1 MGTEVTFCLHICR
14 WFLIWGST
22 QLNNLFVLE
31 CQTKNSTA
39 KLLLQGQEHHWYTRA
54 SLQEHHC
61 QTFTV
66 HHRTSIYQL
75 STADHYMSWNNTLN
89 PPRSHLVAML
99 SPEMGGCSKNYLYGT
114 LDWFYLWLGGS
125 WKEKSERSGHSHCEN
140 QPLLQNPWTQMAV
153 SQSLSFWWIWPWL
166 K

>member
-31 CQTKNSTA
+31 CQTKNCTA
-39 KLLLQGQEHHWYTRA
+39 KLLVQGQEHHWYTRA

-114 LDWFYLWLGGS
+114 LDWFYLWFGGS
-125 WKEKSERSGHSHCEN
+125 WKEKSEKSILCAYKQCTTISESVVCS
-140 QPLLQNPWTQMAV
+140 V
-153 SQSLSFWWIWPWL
+153 
-166 K
+166 